1 MHRAP
6 AGAKF
11 GLREKQKYSPHPGG
25 ICISLLLE
33 GSALLRSSRGHEA
46 NRSAERP
53 GRPPAGPHRRAWGG
67 CGHTAGHAVVPVGLP
82 PPHTVPPAQGA
93 AWLGR
98 GPAQHWAGVGADP
111 GWSRVP
117 WSRAVML
124 DPPPSTRAPPMPV
137 PSDACPGP
145 GSCPGAGTALCSLE
159 RPSHGLGH
167 PPCPPPPAGVPC
179 VTPGGGNRV
188 TGSDVSP
195 PPHGNGAW
203 LGARSWLGVSA
214 PPWQTLAPAHLPP
227 APAPPSCPNPQH
239 RGCVPPHSHLCAPN
253 PMGGGWGEQQHR
265 RASPE
270 HPGKRLPI
278 WRGNPGWGRE
288 DAQHPWELGTDAG

>member
-53 GRPPAGPHRRAWGG
+53 GQPPAGPQHRAWGG
-67 CGHTAGHAVVPVGLP
+67 RGHTAGHT
-82 PPHTVPPAQGA
+82 PHCATISGGSVAGEGSGSA
-93 AWLGR
+93 LGR
-98 GPAQHWAGVGADP
+98 GWGRPRLEPGALEQSGDAG
-111 GWSRVP
+111 S
-117 WSRAVML
+117 
-124 DPPPSTRAPPMPV
+124 PPPSTRAPPMPV

-145 GSCPGAGTALCSLE
+145 GSCPGAGTASCSLE

-167 PPCPPPPAGVPC
+167 PPCAPPPPAGVPC
-179 VTPGGGNRV
+179 VTLGGGNRV

-195 PPHGNGAW
+195 PP
-203 LGARSWLGVSA
+203 
-214 PPWQTLAPAHLPP
+214 PWERCVAGGRELAGGLSPAVANPGPHSP
-227 APAPPSCPNPQH
+227 APSPSPPFLPQPAAPW
-239 RGCVPPHSHLCAPN
+239 LCATPQ
-253 PMGGGWGEQQHR
+253 PPLRPKPHGGGGWGEQQHR